1 MISHK
6 SQCME
11 KKEGEEDPKKLQ
23 ALVGKD
29 GTKYTL
35 LSTLGSGTYGTVF
48 LAQKE
53 ASEETFA
60 IKRLKSSA
68 NDIIMGMSMSAV
80 REAAALK
87 SLGAHENIVHLKEVI
102 ITPGDNTV
110 CFVTELC
117 TCNLSDLLLLSSSR
131 LSDDGRNKKRLLSF
145 PVIGSAMRQLLSGL
159 EFCHERRIIHRDLK
173 PENILVKE
181 DGQGGFI
188 IKLADFGLARPLM
201 NAEYTNTN
209 CGTLPYRGP
218 ELLLGNKRYDGK
230 AADMWST
237 GCILAQMLNG
247 EPLFQSSHEWILML
261 QIFHMLGTP
270 TEETWPGVSGLPN
283 YLASFP
289 KWPCPGESVRAFAK
303 KAVPDARRRKSFAMN
318 SLLFKMLR
326 MNPALRISA
335 SMALFCIGVHTL
347 QNDRGDKKRKVDEI

>member
-1 MISHK
+1 M
-6 SQCME
+6 
-11 KKEGEEDPKKLQ
+11 
-23 ALVGKD
+23 VGKD

-117 TCNLSDLLLLSSSR
+117 TCNLSDLLLSSR
-131 LSDDGRNKKRLLSF
+131 LSDDGTKRLLSV
-145 PVIGSAMRQLLSGL
+145 PAIGSAMRQLLSGL
-159 EFCHERRIIHRDLK
+159 AFCHERRIIHRDLK

-209 CGTLPYRGP
+209 CGTLPTV
-218 ELLLGNKRYDGK
+218 KC
-230 AADMWST
+230 A
-237 GCILAQMLNG
+237 
-247 EPLFQSSHEWILML
+247 
-261 QIFHMLGTP
+261 
-270 TEETWPGVSGLPN
+270 
-283 YLASFP
+283 
-289 KWPCPGESVRAFAK
+289 
-303 KAVPDARRRKSFAMN
+303 
-318 SLLFKMLR
+318 
-326 MNPALRISA
+326 
-335 SMALFCIGVHTL
+335 
-347 QNDRGDKKRKVDEI
+347 